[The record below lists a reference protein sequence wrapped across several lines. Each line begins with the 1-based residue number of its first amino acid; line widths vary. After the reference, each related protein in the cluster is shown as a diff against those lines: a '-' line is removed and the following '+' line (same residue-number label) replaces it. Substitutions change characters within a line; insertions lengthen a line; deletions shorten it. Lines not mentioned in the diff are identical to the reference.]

1 MDPHRAPTTTHTEHP
16 LPEELR
22 LIMGG
27 PTGDDLILYFSTI
40 PLLVNEGELD
50 ASYAHILIPGA
61 CDSVILHG
69 KKEIVDVVKLS
80 RWGHCK
86 NRSSYKRD
94 TRRLVRVEDEA
105 MDKEVR
111 GKNRFE
117 NAML

>member
-1 MDPHRAPTTTHTEHP
+1 MDPHRAPTSKKS

-22 LIMGG
+22 LII
-27 PTGDDLILYFSTI
+27 TGDDLILYFSTI

-50 ASYAHILIPGA
+50 ARYAHILIPGA

-80 RWGHCK
+80 RCGHCK
-86 NRSSYKRD
+86 NSSYKRD
-94 TRRLVRVEDEA
+94 TRRLVRMEDEA